1 MYKTVLLA
9 YDGSLEGALALREG
23 ALLARR
29 CGAKIVLL
37 SVVPNTGGIQ
47 LAEGVA
53 GGVVAH
59 QHDSYKALLKRA
71 VEWLRERGFEASA
84 KIVVGEPAPTIG
96 KVANEVEADLVVVG
110 HQRRSALARW
120 WSGSTNA
127 YLSDNIGCSLLM
139 ACKPISDEA
148 FDEEVRKITA
158 G

>member
-29 CGAKIVLL
+29 CDAKIVLL
-37 SVVPNTGGIQ
+37 SVVPNTGGIRI
-47 LAEGVA
+47 AEGVA

-59 QHDSYKALLKRA
+59 QLDSYKALLKRA
-71 VEWLRERGFEASA
+71 IDWLKERGFEVSA

-96 KVANEVEADLVVVG
+96 QVANEVSADLVVVG
-110 HQRRSALARW
+110 HQRRSTLSRW

-148 FDEEVRKITA
+148 FEEEVKKIA
-158 G
+158 KG